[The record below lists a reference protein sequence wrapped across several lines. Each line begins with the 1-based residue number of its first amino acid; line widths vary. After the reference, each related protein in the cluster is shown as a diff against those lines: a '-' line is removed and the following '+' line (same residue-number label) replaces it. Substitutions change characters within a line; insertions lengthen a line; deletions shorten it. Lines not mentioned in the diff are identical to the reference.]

1 MKRLLV
7 LLLLASAFPGCSRQ
21 QTTPKKASASSAAS
35 DSKVILSTTVAPG
48 SAFKMSVRFDPPQPL
63 MSKKTTFH
71 LTLTDLAG
79 APASDA
85 TVQASLVMPLMD
97 MGKNQF
103 ALHPAGKGEY
113 EGTGQF
119 TMSGEW
125 EAVFTAEAAGR
136 SGKTTFNVRVED

>member
-1 MKRLLV
+1 MRHLLV
-7 LLLLASAFPGCSRQ
+7 LILLAVILSGCSK
-21 QTTPKKASASSAAS
+21 PKPTESKTSPSPAT
-35 DSKVILSTTVAPG
+35 DKKVILSTTVAPD
-48 SAFKMSVRFDPPQPL
+48 SAFKISIRFEPPQPV
-63 MSKKTTFH
+63 MSKKTAFH
-71 LTLTDLAG
+71 VTLTDLAG
-79 APASDA
+79 APVSEA

-103 ALHPAGKGEY
+103 PLKAMGKGEY

-125 EAVFTAEAAGR
+125 EAVFTANAAGK